1 MADVVGIIDLQ
12 QFGCLKETTIY
23 CLFYVDFPD
32 KHIRLLFL
40 DYTKAFH
47 SNGHNA
53 LRSKLIDIGVRR
65 SMMPW
70 IISFLPNRKQ
80 TV

>member
-1 MADVVGIIDLQ
+1 MADVVNNIDLQ
-12 QFGCLKETTIY
+12 QRGCSKETTVY
-23 CLFYVDFPD
+23 CLSYVDFPD

-47 SNGHNA
+47 RIGHNV
-53 LRSKLIDIGVRR
+53 LSSKLIDIGVRR

-80 TV
+80 TM